1 MPVVT
6 LTKTLSNMWSADLES
21 VNKTH
26 MRKNKALVE
35 ETQIIFLIEQKQIR
49 SHMQMCTLSS
59 SYSNNLALN
68 FTFYFNSS
76 KRMLLLIKFYCICNL
91 IKYCL

>member
-35 ETQIIFLIEQKQIR
+35 ETQIIFLIEQKHICKCATYLHLTQII
-49 SHMQMCTLSS
+49 LP
-59 SYSNNLALN
+59 
-68 FTFYFNSS
+68 
-76 KRMLLLIKFYCICNL
+76 
-91 IKYCL
+91 